1 MANAKI
7 SALPIATELQGSEL
21 FAVVQGG
28 ETKQTTL
35 NDIDNYLIPTTLVVL
50 ADTVVS
56 LNDISYQDVSLI
68 RLTWSGANGTMVLN
82 LPNASDNTNRVL
94 RFLSNGGFQT
104 STRVELT
111 PISGETLDG
120 TTSPYII
127 NKEYEG
133 IQLWSDGIEWFIVQK
148 KA

>member
-1 MANAKI
+1 MANLKI
-7 SALPIATELQGSEL
+7 SALPIATELQGGEL
-21 FAVVQGG
+21 FAVVQNG

-50 ADTVVS
+50 ADTVVN

-82 LPNASDNTNRVL
+82 LPNATDNTNRVL
-94 RFLSNGGFQT
+94 RFLSNGGFQN

-133 IQLWSDGIEWFIVQK
+133 IQLWSDGIEWFIIQK

>member
-1 MANAKI
+1 MANSKI

-21 FAVVQGG
+21 FVVVQGG

-82 LPNASDNTNRVL
+82 LPNATDNTNRVL
-94 RFLSNGGFQT
+94 RFISNGGFQT

-133 IQLWSDGIEWFIVQK
+133 IQLWSDGIEWFIIQK

>member
-82 LPNASDNTNRVL
+82 LPNATDNTNRVL

>member
-1 MANAKI
+1 MANLKI

-82 LPNASDNTNRVL
+82 LPNATDNTNRVL

>member
-1 MANAKI
+1 MANSKI
-7 SALPIATELQGSEL
+7 SALPIATELQGGEL
-21 FAVVQGG
+21 FAVVQNG

-68 RLTWSGANGTMVLN
+68 RLTWSGVNGTMVLN
-82 LPNASDNTNRVL
+82 LPHATDNTNRVL
-94 RFLSNGGFQT
+94 RLLSNGGFQN

-133 IQLWSDGIEWFIVQK
+133 IQLWSDGIEWFIIQK

>member
-1 MANAKI
+1 MADKRI
-7 SALPIATELQGSEL
+7 SALPIATELQGGEL

-82 LPNASDNTNRVL
+82 LPHATDNTNRVL

-133 IQLWSDGIEWFIVQK
+133 IQLWSDGIEWFIIQK

>member
-1 MANAKI
+1 MANSKI

-21 FAVVQGG
+21 FAVVQNG

-82 LPNASDNTNRVL
+82 LPNATDNTNRVL
-94 RFLSNGGFQT
+94 RFLSNGGFQN

-133 IQLWSDGIEWFIVQK
+133 IQLWSDGIEWFIIQK